1 MHHLLNS
8 FVLKATSWITI
19 ILLLVVATSSI
30 FLQSCEKI
38 KQATSFKVKYNLP
51 DTQFTIDTSTLFKS
65 EIILFSQSNSAI
77 NIDSIIG
84 IGAGLVDRV
93 SFYKIKVSVVSP
105 ESATFNWLN
114 SARITVTPQGGIPI
128 EVATSPTINPT
139 DRSIDFLVKDVD
151 ITSTVKKPFIV
162 TLYGNLNGNIP
173 TLPMEVLIQSGL
185 EITVSP
191 L

>member
-1 MHHLLNS
+1 M
-8 FVLKATSWITI
+8 KTKSWITL
-19 ILLLVVATSSI
+19 ILLICVGTSFV

-38 KQATSFKVKYNLP
+38 KQAAKFKVKYDLP
-51 DTQFTIDTSTLFKS
+51 DTQFTIDTSTFLKS
-65 EIILFSQSNSAI
+65 ELVLYSQVYSAI

-84 IGAGLVDRV
+84 PGAGLVDRV
-93 SFYKIKVSVVSP
+93 SFYKLRVSIVSP
-105 ESATFNWLN
+105 ASATINWLS

-128 EVATSPTINPT
+128 EIATSPTIKAT
-139 DRSIDFLVKDVD
+139 DRSIDFIVKDVD
-151 ITSTVKKPFIV
+151 IKATVKKPFII

-191 L
+191 F

>member
-1 MHHLLNS
+1 MKTKSRITLILLFGVGIS
-8 FVLKATSWITI
+8 FV
-19 ILLLVVATSSI
+19 

-38 KQATSFKVKYNLP
+38 KQATTFKVKYDLP

-65 EIILFSQSNSAI
+65 ELVLYSQTNPAI

-84 IGAGLVDRV
+84 PGAGIVDRV
-93 SFYKIKVSVVSP
+93 SFYKMRVSIVSP
-105 ESATFNWLN
+105 ESATINWLS
-114 SARITVTPQGGIPI
+114 SARITVTPEGGLPVEI
-128 EVATSPTINPT
+128 ATSPTINAT
-139 DRSIDFLVKDVD
+139 DRSIDFVVKDVD
-151 ITSTVKKPFIV
+151 ITSTVSKPFIL

-191 L
+191 F